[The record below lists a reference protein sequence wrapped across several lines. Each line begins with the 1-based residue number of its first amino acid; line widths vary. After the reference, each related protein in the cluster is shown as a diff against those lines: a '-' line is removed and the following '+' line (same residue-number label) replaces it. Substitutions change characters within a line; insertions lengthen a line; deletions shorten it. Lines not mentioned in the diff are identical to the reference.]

1 MTQTPN
7 QPAHPDQAAAGTRS
21 GIGRKRTSTRSVMG
35 GVWLTLILFA
45 IVLVLLLIF
54 ILQNSQDARIS
65 YFGAEGS
72 LPQGVALL
80 LAACFGVL
88 LVALP
93 GTARIMQ
100 LHRRDRR
107 RRKEIAAASGV
118 GTTTSGSA
126 GTEMTPAGTP
136 DARPAPTAAEPGQPT
151 AAPPA
156 GTPHTTSADNGW
168 TPGGHRGQSPNPVS
182 GTPTSAPPPPA
193 GTPDA

>member
-1 MTQTPN
+1 MTQAPN
-7 QPAHPDQAAAGTRS
+7 QPTQPDQAATRTRP
-21 GIGRKRTSTRSVMG
+21 GVGGKRSSTRSVMG

-107 RRKEIAAASGV
+107 RRKELAATSGA
-118 GTTTSGSA
+118 GTTTSDSA
-126 GTEMTPAGTP
+126 GTGQMATATPGATAAPTTAAPAG
-136 DARPAPTAAEPGQPT
+136 AAPGQPAT
-151 AAPPA
+151 APPATAPPA
-156 GTPHTTSADNGW
+156 GVPQT
-168 TPGGHRGQSPNPVS
+168 
-182 GTPTSAPPPPA
+182 PPA
-193 GTPDA
+193 DTGWSPGSTGHP

>member
-7 QPAHPDQAAAGTRS
+7 QQAQPDRAAGGTRP
-21 GIGRKRTSTRSVMG
+21 GVGGKRSSTRSVMG

-107 RRKEIAAASGV
+107 RRKQLAA
-118 GTTTSGSA
+118 TSGAGTATSDSA
-126 GTEMTPAGTP
+126 GTGQMATATPAAT
-136 DARPAPTAAEPGQPT
+136 AAPTGAAPAGAAPGQPATPPPAT
-151 AAPPA
+151 APPATAPPATAPPA
-156 GTPHTTSADNGW
+156 GVSQTPPADAGW
-168 TPGGHRGQSPNPVS
+168 SPGSTGHR
-182 GTPTSAPPPPA
+182 
-193 GTPDA
+193 

>member
-7 QPAHPDQAAAGTRS
+7 QPAHPDLAAADTRPGT
-21 GIGRKRTSTRSVMG
+21 GRKRTSTRSVMG

-54 ILQNSQDARIS
+54 ILQNSQDAQIS
-65 YFGAEGS
+65 YFGAKGS

-93 GTARIMQ
+93 GTARIVQ

-107 RRKEIAAASGV
+107 RRKQIAATSGA
-118 GTTTSGSA
+118 GTTTAGSA
-126 GTEMTPAGTP
+126 GTGPTATATTDATPASPG
-136 DARPAPTAAEPGQPT
+136 AAPGQPLT
-151 AAPPA
+151 TPPA
-156 GTPHTTSADNGW
+156 GAPHVPTADTGW
-168 TPGGHRGQSPNPVS
+168 TPSDP
-182 GTPTSAPPPPA
+182 
-193 GTPDA
+193 

>member
-1 MTQTPN
+1 MTQAPN
-7 QPAHPDQAAAGTRS
+7 QPTQPDQAATRTRP
-21 GIGRKRTSTRSVMG
+21 GVGGKRSSTRSVMG

-107 RRKEIAAASGV
+107 RRKELAATSGA
-118 GTTTSGSA
+118 GTTISDSA
-126 GTEMTPAGTP
+126 GTGQMATATPGAT
-136 DARPAPTAAEPGQPT
+136 AAPTTAAPTTAAPTGAAPGQPAT
-151 AAPPA
+151 APPAAAPPA
-156 GTPHTTSADNGW
+156 TA
-168 TPGGHRGQSPNPVS
+168 
-182 GTPTSAPPPPA
+182 PPA
-193 GTPDA
+193 GVPQTPPADTGWSPGSTGHP